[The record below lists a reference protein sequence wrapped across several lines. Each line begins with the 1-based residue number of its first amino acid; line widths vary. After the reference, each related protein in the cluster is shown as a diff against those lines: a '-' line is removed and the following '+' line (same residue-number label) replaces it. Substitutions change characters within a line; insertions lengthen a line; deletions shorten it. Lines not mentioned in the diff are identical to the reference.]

1 MPDDRVRHLDPILLP
16 FHSNTQSI
24 HSSNRSKFY
33 KLSQFN
39 IFIFMSLLAPP
50 HEIKG
55 NRRTIAQIKTL
66 ITQKQGA

>member
-1 MPDDRVRHLDPILLP
+1 MAKATGQLG
-16 FHSNTQSI
+16 NT
-24 HSSNRSKFY
+24 
-33 KLSQFN
+33 
-39 IFIFMSLLAPP
+39 

>member
-1 MPDDRVRHLDPILLP
+1 MPDDRVRHLDPIILP

-39 IFIFMSLLAPP
+39 IFILMSLLAPP
-50 HEIKG
+50 HEIQG
-55 NRRTIAQIKTL
+55 NLYFL
-66 ITQKQGA
+66 IQMSPKER